1 MAAVEVWTQHSPQ
14 TRPVAVTD
22 AHAELAALYT
32 ELRPRLL
39 GRVKFRWRIGGDL
52 AEDLVHDAWVRAIEH
67 IDSFDRSRP
76 FEPWAMRIID
86 NVVIDHLR
94 RTRTGDGHARHM
106 LVDVIDLDH
115 DVETPHEVDRVGDRE
130 LLRNAMA
137 TLPPRQQATAVG
149 VLIDGL
155 SLDEAAERMKLSNT
169 ACRQLLHRARLGLRR
184 ALLDQGVL
192 PGLAPGLWLRHR
204 WATIVRRLGGPEA
217 SAVAGSTATVVA
229 LVVTV
234 AMTVAAGNAIAR
246 DRGDDALGFVRET
259 AQHRDRD
266 NVRAEV
272 RRGGKP
278 AVRDRK
284 VPTASST
291 RAHTTTPA
299 QAAPSPGDD
308 GPDGPVEVPD
318 VEVPVTGTRIND
330 DPPRKFDYEY
340 GVNIQ
345 VAGPAGSHVGA
356 EYKVRTKEG
365 GSVADSKVVPHAAAC
380 DAAARAP
387 MGFCRE
393 SSD

>member
-1 MAAVEVWTQHSPQ
+1 MAAVEVWTQRSPQ
-14 TRPVAVTD
+14 TRPVAVSD

-32 ELRPRLL
+32 ELLPRLL

-76 FEPWAMRIID
+76 FEPWAMRIVD

-106 LVDVIDLDH
+106 LVDVIDLEH
-115 DVETPHEVDRVGDRE
+115 DVETAHEVDRVGDRE

-137 TLPPRQQATAVG
+137 SLPPRQQATAVG

-192 PGLAPGLWLRHR
+192 PGLAPGLWLRQR
-204 WATIVRRLGGPEA
+204 WATIVRRLGGAEA

-234 AMTVAAGNAIAR
+234 AVTVAAGNAVAR
-246 DRGDDALGFVRET
+246 DISEDAPAATAET
-259 AQHRDRD
+259 AQHSVRD
-266 NVRAEV
+266 NQPAGPRQRSKAPAPA
-272 RRGGKP
+272 RKSTTAAPRPARTTGQNGQTAPPPADSGP
-278 AVRDRK
+278 AV
-284 VPTASST
+284 
-291 RAHTTTPA
+291 
-299 QAAPSPGDD
+299 
-308 GPDGPVEVPD
+308 VPD
-318 VEVPVTGTRIND
+318 VEVPVTGTRIDD
-330 DPPRKFDYEY
+330 DPPRNPDYEY
-340 GVNIQ
+340 GVDIS
-345 VAGPAGSHVGA
+345 VEGPAEARADAVF
-356 EYKVRTKEG
+356 KVRVKEDESD
-365 GSVADSKVVPHAAAC
+365 SVGDGQIPHATAC

-387 MGFCRE
+387 MGFCR
-393 SSD
+393 DATD